1 MTAEQSFLMH
11 LYFSAPWNKGFAA
24 ESSPF
29 TIYVTTFPSAAT
41 GSYYGLLD
49 LISTCYFEI
58 QPLTAFD
65 SATVWKV
72 IMWLRWHKLKVD
84 SKLNLK
90 WHWNALIKSTK
101 IFQIPLLRHSVFDPS
116 QVFNNPAQTMGNKD
130 MYRKEG
136 GALLFHL
143 FALNWC
149 KTGYHTEISI
159 FTSRD
164 EIYIFPWLVFSY

>member
-1 MTAEQSFLMH
+1 MFDVLSQCWKEKETRKFLIKVLTKGKEDSFWSKPQKQEGCAITLWINDRGAK
-11 LYFSAPWNKGFAA
+11 FSAPLFVQPWNKGFAA

-49 LISTCYFEI
+49 FISTCYFEI

-65 SATVWKV
+65 STTVWKV
-72 IMWLRWHKLKVD
+72 IIMWLRWHKLKVD

-101 IFQIPLLRHSVFDPS
+101 NLSNSSFKTLSVWS
-116 QVFNNPAQTMGNKD
+116 
-130 MYRKEG
+130 
-136 GALLFHL
+136 LS
-143 FALNWC
+143 
-149 KTGYHTEISI
+149 SI
-159 FTSRD
+159 Q
-164 EIYIFPWLVFSY
+164 